1 MNYYIIDDNIATV
14 KTLANIIS
22 KRNLGTVIG
31 TETNPVAAMAEIR
44 RLRPD
49 IVLVDLLMGSL
60 DGITLVSR
68 VRETNPEICFVM
80 ISKVTDKAM
89 VQSAY
94 NAGVEFFI
102 NKPVS
107 LVEVERVL
115 GNVAERIRMRTML
128 ANLRSV
134 IEGGGVG
141 TAAPIAKPVPQEVSR
156 ADEEV
161 RKLDVLFG
169 ALGMLGERGVQDI
182 RGIYRYMVENDCV
195 YDKAILTEVAEQQND
210 TVKNVE
216 QRVRRAIRKGLTNAA
231 LAGIDDFGSETFVIY
246 ANYVFEFTSLKDEMN
261 YQQGRG
267 VTGGRVSISKFMEGL
282 VLYSRC
288 VE

>member
-31 TETNPVAAMAEIR
+31 TETNPVAAMEEIR

-49 IVLVDLLMGSL
+49 IVLVDLLMGGL

-115 GNVAERIRMRTML
+115 GNVAERIRMRTVL

-141 TAAPIAKPVPQEVSR
+141 TAAPAAKTVPQEVSR

-267 VTGGRVSISKFMEGL
+267 MTGGRVSISKFMEGL

>member
-1 MNYYIIDDNIATV
+1 MNYYIVDDNIATV
-14 KTLANIIS
+14 KTLENLVT
-22 KRNLGTVIG
+22 KRKLGTVVG
-31 TETNPVAAMAEIR
+31 TETNPVAAVTEIR
-44 RLRPD
+44 RLCPD
-49 IVLVDLLMGSL
+49 IVLVDLLMGGM

-68 VRETNPEICFVM
+68 VRETNPDICFVM
-80 ISKVTDKAM
+80 ISKVTDKTM

-115 GNVAERIRMRTML
+115 GNVAERIRMRAML
-128 ANLRSV
+128 ANLRTV
-134 IEGGGVG
+134 FEGAEVG
-141 TAAPIAKPVPQEVSR
+141 SAAPAAKRIQPEVSR
-156 ADEEV
+156 VDEEV

-182 RGIYRYMVENDCV
+182 RAIYKYMIDHDCV
-195 YDKAILTEVAEQQND
+195 YDKSILTEVAEQMND

-216 QRVRRAIRKGLTNAA
+216 QRVRRAIRRGLSNAA
-231 LAGIDDFGSETFVIY
+231 SAGIDDFGSETFVIY

-282 VLYSRC
+282 LLYSRC